1 MLAWLGLITI
11 LATLVAIMSG
21 RLSALAALVLIPI
34 AAAIVGGFADD
45 IDGMVV
51 DGVVLIAPVLGMF
64 VFAIVYFGLMRD
76 AGLLDP
82 IVDWIVRIVGSDPR
96 RIVVGSTLLALVSHL
111 GGSGAVSCLITI
123 PAMLPLYDKL
133 GLDRR
138 VLACSVAMGM
148 GVNILPW
155 SGVTLRASAA
165 LGVAPDIIFRPL
177 IVPELAGIL
186 FVIGASW
193 WLGQRERWRL
203 ALLDSPAPDIVLGD
217 AQAEAAA
224 ADPLRRPGLFWF
236 NLALTLVAFAALMAG
251 IVEPMLVFMLAT
263 IIAMMVNYPDLTE
276 QRRRIDAHA
285 KEALMMAS
293 LLLAA
298 GVFNGVLTGT
308 GMLIALAGAGTD
320 LIPPAVGPHLATILA
335 AIAMPLSLLFDAS
348 SFYFGV
354 LPVVAG
360 VGENFGI
367 RPDQMAQA
375 ALLGQMTTGFPVSP
389 LTPATFLLVG
399 LAGVD
404 LGKHQRFSIPY
415 LFATSLVM
423 LLTAL
428 LIGVLPL

>member
-11 LATLVAIMSG
+11 LVTLVTIMSG
-21 RLSALAALVLIPI
+21 RLSALAALVAIPI
-34 AAAIVGGFADD
+34 AAATLGGFAGD
-45 IDGMVV
+45 IDSMVV
-51 DGVVLIAPVLGMF
+51 DGVALIAPVLGMF

-82 IVDWIVRIVGSDPR
+82 IVECIVRAVGSDPR
-96 RIVVGSTLLALVSHL
+96 RIVVGSTWLALVSHL

-133 GLDRR
+133 LIDRR
-138 VLACSVAMGM
+138 ILACSVAMGM

-165 LGVAPDIIFRPL
+165 LGIPPYDIFRPL
-177 IVPELAGIL
+177 IIPEIVGIL
-186 FVIGASW
+186 FVTGASW
-193 WLGQRERWRL
+193 WMGARERRRVAQL
-203 ALLDSPAPDIVLGD
+203 ESVATAPQAPKFPVAPSPV
-217 AQAEAAA
+217 EST
-224 ADPLRRPGLFWF
+224 RRPELFRF
-236 NLALTLVAFAALMAG
+236 NLALTLIAFAALMSG
-251 IVEPMLVFMLAT
+251 LMEPMLVFMLAT
-263 IIAMMVNYPDLTE
+263 IIAMTVNYPNPKE
-276 QRRRIDAHA
+276 QRQRIDAHA

-298 GVFNGVLTGT
+298 GVFNGVLSGT
-308 GMLIALAGAGTD
+308 GMLTALATAGTEV
-320 LIPPAVGPHLATILA
+320 IPTEVGPHLATILA

-354 LPVVAG
+354 LPVLAG

-367 RPDQMAQA
+367 RPEQMAQA

-404 LGKHQRFSIPY
+404 LGKHQRFSIPF

-423 LLTAL
+423 MLTAL
-428 LIGVLPL
+428 LLGVIPL